1 MPKKLAERAK
11 YKRPKFNFGSQ
22 PSDSTPPG
30 LPTAPAPKKTSG
42 ARPPRTMNMN
52 IDASRKPTA
61 PKAPASASAAARK
74 PVSNFS
80 KGVSAPIIKKQTVGA
95 FSGPS
100 GPVVKKQTSGAFS
113 GGPEKAAPK
122 SSYPDRPSVTPKNT
136 PSKTYKAAPAATPAA
151 NAVKASKKDDSR
163 TLGGSND
170 DGGKARRAAYLRGE
184 MSQSKRNR

>member
-80 KGVSAPIIKKQTVGA
+80 KGVSAPIIKKQTAGG

-100 GPVVKKQTSGAFS
+100 GPMIRRQTSGAFS
-113 GGPEKAAPK
+113 GGPAPKAASPAAAQK
-122 SSYPDRPSVTPKNT
+122 ST
-136 PSKTYKAAPAATPAA
+136 PSKTYKAAPAATPVA
-151 NAVKASKKDDSR
+151 NAVRAAKKDDSM
-163 TLGGSND
+163 TLGGSNA